1 MVEARRSQKG
11 GLEPDG
17 PDGGKGAEPGGATHH
32 MQTMCRLGGGPT
44 LRTQMAGDRGHSADC
59 LGKLPPILGSRSGTD
74 V

>member
-32 MQTMCRLGGGPT
+32 MQTIGRIG
-44 LRTQMAGDRGHSADC
+44 
-59 LGKLPPILGSRSGTD
+59 
-74 V
+74 